1 MRLRQALI
9 LLAAATSLSACASG
23 VGGGGFGYG
32 GYSLVR
38 VKEVRVGNDSMAVT
52 PPREWNKI
60 SGSLFVDIH
69 AVEDWTQNGVY
80 LDGISFV
87 TGLKDGKALVYQR
100 RRDDRQVPKFR
111 SNMTPPEIAAMI
123 ESLFRGRAGA
133 VDFKTLSMTP
143 RPFLGTNGCSVERGL
158 TTPDPAEAAVKRA
171 MIAAARKTVLLADHT
186 KIGNDYLA
194 RFGTLDDLDVLITD
208 SGLNDELYADVASA
222 GVRVVRA

>member
-1 MRLRQALI
+1 MRLKQALI
-9 LLAAATSLSACASG
+9 LLAAATSFSACASG

-111 SNMTPPEIAAMI
+111 SNMTAPEIAAMI
-123 ESLFRGRAGA
+123 ESLFRVRGGA
-133 VDFKTLSMTP
+133 VDFKMTSLTP
-143 RPFLGTNGCSVERGL
+143 RPFLGTNGFQYDYEHLDSDEVRRKGR
-158 TTPDPAEAAVKRA
+158 AVGAVINGRLYL
-171 MIAAARKTVLLADHT
+171 ILFDAARSHYYNALLPDFEA
-186 KIGNDYLA
+186 IVNSA
-194 RFGTLDDLDVLITD
+194 RKV
-208 SGLNDELYADVASA
+208 
-222 GVRVVRA
+222 

>member
-1 MRLRQALI
+1 MRFKQLLI
-9 LLAAATSLSACASG
+9 LAAAASLSACASG
-23 VGGGGFGYG
+23 VGGGSFGYS

-60 SGSLFVDIH
+60 AGSLFVDIH
-69 AVEDWTQNGVY
+69 AVEDWTQNGPY

-123 ESLFRGRAGA
+123 ESLFRVRGGA

-143 RPFLGTNGCSVERGL
+143 RPFLGTNGFQFDYEHLDSDEVRRKGR
-158 TTPDPAEAAVKRA
+158 AVAAVINGRLY
-171 MIAAARKTVLLADHT
+171 MILFDAARSHYYNALLP
-186 KIGNDYLA
+186 DYEAIVHSA
-194 RFGTLDDLDVLITD
+194 RLV
-208 SGLNDELYADVASA
+208 
-222 GVRVVRA
+222 

>member
-123 ESLFRGRAGA
+123 ESLFRVRAGA

-143 RPFLGTNGCSVERGL
+143 RPFLGTNGFQFDYEHLDSDEVRRRGR
-158 TTPDPAEAAVKRA
+158 AVAAVINGRLY
-171 MIAAARKTVLLADHT
+171 MILFDAARSHYYNALLPDFEA
-186 KIGNDYLA
+186 I
-194 RFGTLDDLDVLITD
+194 V
-208 SGLNDELYADVASA
+208 S
-222 GVRVVRA
+222 